1 MADSSVSFLLD
12 KLSSLLEAE
21 VKLQRGVREDVQHIK
36 YELEGYK
43 GILRVADALEDKNPE
58 LKAWV
63 KRVRD
68 VAHDM
73 EDAID
78 EFSLGLV
85 DQHGQGNNSSFH
97 MNFFTRHKIA
107 SNIQGIKS
115 RLDIISQKRPDIP
128 WIGSGS
134 SQRLSSR
141 LDSQGDALLLEEADL
156 VDNSLENFSIRALCS
171 TGYKLL
177 RVLDLQDAPLEVFP
191 AEIVSLYLLKYLS
204 LKNTKVKSIPGSIK
218 KLQQLET
225 LDLKHTH
232 VTVLPVEI
240 VELQRLRHLLV
251 YRYEIE
257 SYANLH
263 SRHGFKVAAPIGL
276 MQSLQKLCFIEA
288 DQALMIELGKLT
300 RLRRLGIRKM
310 RKQDGAALCSSIE
323 KMINLR
329 SLSITAIEEDEII
342 DIHNIFRP
350 PQYLHQLYLSGR
362 LDNFP
367 HWIRLGREEKRRKG
381 SLSMWKKWKKG
392 KKQLVSSAPWRGEE
406 TEEESLK
413 EGKLKVT
420 RQGDGTSTMHVPA
433 SNSKHLHHHHH
444 HGINIDPQLRYSFQR
459 NFQILKVL
467 QMPRNPW
474 A

>member
-156 VDNSLENFSIRALCS
+156 V
-171 TGYKLL
+171 
-177 RVLDLQDAPLEVFP
+177 
-191 AEIVSLYLLKYLS
+191 
-204 LKNTKVKSIPGSIK
+204 
-218 KLQQLET
+218 
-225 LDLKHTH
+225 
-232 VTVLPVEI
+232 
-240 VELQRLRHLLV
+240 
-251 YRYEIE
+251 
-257 SYANLH
+257 
-263 SRHGFKVAAPIGL
+263 
-276 MQSLQKLCFIEA
+276 
-288 DQALMIELGKLT
+288 
-300 RLRRLGIRKM
+300 GIDK
-310 RKQDGAALCSSIE
+310 
-323 KMINLR
+323 
-329 SLSITAIEEDEII
+329 
-342 DIHNIFRP
+342 P
-350 PQYLHQLYLSGR
+350 
-362 LDNFP
+362 
-367 HWIRLGREEKRRKG
+367 
-381 SLSMWKKWKKG
+381 
-392 KKQLVSSAPWRGEE
+392 KKQLSDLLFNEEAGRAVIPVYGMGGLGKTTLAKQVYDDPKVKKRFRIHAWINVSQSFKLDEL
-406 TEEESLK
+406 LK
-413 EGKLKVT
+413 DLVQQLHTSSSTT
-420 RQGDGTSTMHVPA
+420 RYR
-433 SNSKHLHHHHH
+433 
-444 HGINIDPQLRYSFQR
+444 LR
-459 NFQILKVL
+459 
-467 QMPRNPW
+467 
-474 A
+474 